1 MSLPPNF
8 LDELRGRLSLS
19 QVVGRKVTWDMRK
32 SNQGK
37 GDWWAP
43 CPFHHEKTASFHVDD
58 RKGFYYCFGCQAKGD
73 VLGFVKESE
82 NVSFMEAVEILARE
96 AGMQM
101 PARDPQAQK
110 KLDRQTLLAQV
121 MEQAVQFY
129 RLQLKTAGGGAA
141 RAYLARRGLSE
152 AVLDRWEIGFAPDG
166 WQGLWDNLRGKG
178 VAEDLIMDAGLAR
191 PSSKGRNPYD
201 IFRNRV
207 MFPIRDARG
216 RAIAFGGRAMDP
228 DDNAKYLNSPE
239 TLLFDKGRNLF
250 NLGPA
255 RAAAGRGQPL
265 IVAEGYMDVIALA
278 EAGFEASVA
287 PLGTAVT
294 EHQLQMLWR
303 IAPEP
308 VMSLDGD
315 KAGIKA
321 AMRVIDLALPL
332 LAPGRSLRFAIMPD
346 GKDPDDLLRSQGAEA
361 VQKVLDGARP
371 MVGLIWQRA
380 IEGRIFDSP
389 ERKAALEHE
398 LKKVTGQIQDQSLR
412 QHYDRELRGLTW
424 KLFSEQ
430 RQQDRGRG
438 KRDGTG
444 WRPGGRPS
452 GPVQST
458 RVSYLATADEAAQD
472 HMREA
477 VILATLIVTPQ
488 LIADFDD
495 GLLSMPCRDAEH
507 ARLRDL
513 LLRHDPE
520 TGDLA
525 AAVGQE
531 ALENLMRLR
540 HVAISPCLRKPG
552 DTDLARMTVAGEIAK
567 LSAARGL
574 NAEIAEA
581 IEEIEGFADE
591 AVTWRLGEAAQLH
604 HLATRSQQEDTAEYD
619 VGENGAPINRDE
631 RSALDAL
638 LAQIS
643 FSKPGT

>member
-1 MSLPPNF
+1 
-8 LDELRGRLSLS
+8 
-19 QVVGRKVTWDMRK
+19 
-32 SNQGK
+32 
-37 GDWWAP
+37 
-43 CPFHHEKTASFHVDD
+43 
-58 RKGFYYCFGCQAKGD
+58 
-73 VLGFVKESE
+73 
-82 NVSFMEAVEILARE
+82 
-96 AGMQM
+96 
-101 PARDPQAQK
+101 
-110 KLDRQTLLAQV
+110 
-121 MEQAVQFY
+121 
-129 RLQLKTAGGGAA
+129 
-141 RAYLARRGLSE
+141 
-152 AVLDRWEIGFAPDG
+152 
-166 WQGLWDNLRGKG
+166 
-178 VAEDLIMDAGLAR
+178 
-191 PSSKGRNPYD
+191 
-201 IFRNRV
+201 
-207 MFPIRDARG
+207 
-216 RAIAFGGRAMDP
+216 
-228 DDNAKYLNSPE
+228 
-239 TLLFDKGRNLF
+239 
-250 NLGPA
+250 
-255 RAAAGRGQPL
+255 
-265 IVAEGYMDVIALA
+265 
-278 EAGFEASVA
+278 
-287 PLGTAVT
+287 
-294 EHQLQMLWR
+294 
-303 IAPEP
+303 
-308 VMSLDGD
+308 
-315 KAGIKA
+315 
-321 AMRVIDLALPL
+321 
-332 LAPGRSLRFAIMPD
+332 
-346 GKDPDDLLRSQGAEA
+346 
-361 VQKVLDGARP
+361 
-371 MVGLIWQRA
+371 
-380 IEGRIFDSP
+380 
-389 ERKAALEHE
+389 
-398 LKKVTGQIQDQSLR
+398 
-412 QHYDRELRGLTW
+412 
-424 KLFSEQ
+424 
-430 RQQDRGRG
+430 
-438 KRDGTG
+438 
-444 WRPGGRPS
+444 
-452 GPVQST
+452 VQST